1 MLRVTFVQTLPV
13 HSLVTVGDPTKLD
26 YVFEGIIRNS
36 KVDHFVPMMSPHNS
50 ENPRVQLQ
58 PGTTRTEYTNMYYEQ
73 LRNIIEGYDVFEGQE
88 EPLDFEHKR
97 PEKTR
102 KPPKPKK
109 NSNEGAQEP
118 RVLKHVP
125 GIFPQRSA
133 RAIFANW
140 IAAANVVK
148 GGDNYQHAHCD
159 QGIYDEYNNLDLF
172 PFVALHSFGHESFQL
187 WVLPQPDKR
196 TYGFLHTFSPKNMV
210 FMRGDF
216 VHAGGVGTNPRGHME
231 FFPREEAGWNRTK
244 SWWNFKSKGP
254 VPTYLFQ
261 RPTFPFGF
269 PSASPPDP
277 ISGDIFITYPP
288 KLTRNL
294 SVPLTEAQCKLAG
307 IEYVPETKESVRK
320 RKLAC
325 NEVQGQCW

>member
-1 MLRVTFVQTLPV
+1 MLGPAFVNTIPF
-13 HSLVTVGDPTKLD
+13 HYLVTVGDETKLD

-36 KVDHFVPMMSPHNS
+36 KVDHFVPMMSPPTS

-58 PGTTRTEYTNMYYEQ
+58 PGTTRSEYTKIYNEQ
-73 LRNIIEGYDVFEGQE
+73 LRNIIEGYNVYEGQE
-88 EPLDFEHKR
+88 EPLDFEDKR

-102 KPPKPKK
+102 KPPKTKR
-109 NSNEGAQEP
+109 NSTEFSLEP
-118 RVLKHVP
+118 RLLKHVP
-125 GIFPQRSA
+125 GLFPKGSK
-133 RAIFANW
+133 RANFDNW
-140 IAAANVVK
+140 VAAANIVK
-148 GGDNYQHAHCD
+148 GGENYQHAHCD
-159 QGIYDEYNNLDLF
+159 QGQYDEYSNLELF
-172 PFVALHSFGHESFQL
+172 PFVALHAFGQESFKL

-196 TYGFLHTFSPKNMV
+196 TYGFLHTFSPKNIV

-216 VHAGGVGTNPRGHME
+216 VHAGGVGTKPRGHME

-254 VPTYLFQ
+254 IPTYLFQ

-277 ISGDIFITYPP
+277 ITGDIYITYPP
-288 KLTRNL
+288 KLSQNL
-294 SVPLTEAQCKLAG
+294 SVPLTEAQCLKEGL
-307 IEYVPETKESVRK
+307 EYVPEPKENARK
-320 RKLAC
+320 RKRAC